1 MMTAGLMLAHQ
12 VAAKAFRDT
21 TFLTAWPATAL
32 PLMTIGTAVLTVTLA
47 PVFSR
52 FLERFSTLAVVSVG
66 FSLSACGHAL
76 EWAFFDASRW
86 IAVVIYLHLA
96 GVGAVL
102 LSGFWSL
109 IAERFDPAGARTS
122 YGRITAAGTAGGIIG
137 SFAAERLATMVSSEA
152 VLIML
157 AALHLLCAGGVTMM
171 QRAPALLARDNA
183 STEAGPSGL
192 RETFRT
198 PYLRT
203 IAVFVILTSASSAI
217 VDFLLKSQARASFGT
232 GPELLRFFTVF
243 YGTVQVFS
251 FLAQTRAERVVRQFG
266 MSGTINALP
275 GAVGGLG
282 LVALVFPA
290 WPIITALRGLEAV
303 LHNSL
308 FRSGYE
314 LLFIPM
320 DARMRNRAKTVL
332 DVVCDRA
339 GEAAGSGVVQL
350 VLLIG
355 VASLSSSLLA
365 IALVCAA
372 VALWVGQR
380 FATLYVGLVEDQLLK
395 YRDAPQ
401 VSMVSEA
408 GWTLLQ
414 VPGSTL
420 AAPPETPLSVAPRP
434 TPTRPAD
441 PPIELLAD
449 LRSREE
455 SRVRTALGRTSTLGR
470 IHVAQ
475 VIDLLAW
482 DDVLPAAW
490 TALEHLAPT
499 HLGMLTDAMLDPATD
514 FAIRRRLPRILGT
527 VTTRRSLDG
536 LVNGLSD
543 SRFEVRYHCSRAINR
558 ILARNHELAI
568 DRPQMIAAVER
579 ELSVPPQRWRG
590 YRLLD
595 RPEVEGSSDVAA
607 PPEDSSRYLEHVLLL
622 LSTIVGRD
630 PLDAAVHGVRSA
642 DPGVRGL
649 AFEYLDQV
657 LPPAVVERLKAM
669 IASTESGDGAP
680 AQSAPQPTATRPSTE
695 H

>member
-1 MMTAGLMLAHQ
+1 MTTAGLMLAHQ

-32 PLMTIGTAVLTVTLA
+32 PMMTLA
-47 PVFSR
+47 TALLTATLVPVFSR
-52 FLERFSTLAVVSVG
+52 FLERYSPLAVVSVG
-66 FSLSACGHAL
+66 FGLSATGHAI
-76 EWAFFDASRW
+76 EWAFFDAGRW

-122 YGRITAAGTAGGIIG
+122 YGRIAAAGTAGGMIG
-137 SFAAERLATMVSSEA
+137 SVAAERLATMVA
-152 VLIML
+152 PDAILIML
-157 AALHLLCAGGVTMM
+157 AVLHLLCAGGLTMLR
-171 QRAPALLARDNA
+171 RAPALLRESDSAP
-183 STEAGPSGL
+183 AGASGL

-203 IAVFVILTSASSAI
+203 IAAFVILTSASSAI
-217 VDFLLKSQARASFGT
+217 VDFLLKSQAKASFGT
-232 GPELLRFFTVF
+232 GPDLLRFFTVF
-243 YGTVQVFS
+243 YATVQVIS
-251 FLAQTRAERVVRQFG
+251 FLGQTRAQAVVRRFG
-266 MSGTINALP
+266 MGETINALP
-275 GAVGGLG
+275 GGVGAVG
-282 LVALVFPA
+282 LVALLFPV
-290 WPIITALRGLEAV
+290 WPVITVLRGLDAV
-303 LHNSL
+303 LRNSL
-308 FRSGYE
+308 FRSAYE
-314 LLFIPM
+314 LLFVPM
-320 DARMRNRAKTVL
+320 DAHLRNRAKTIL

-339 GEAAGSGVVQL
+339 GEAAGSGIVQL
-350 VLLIG
+350 VLMAG
-355 VASLSSSLLA
+355 VASVASSLLTVA
-365 IALVCAA
+365 LLFIAG
-372 VALWVGQR
+372 ALWVGQR
-380 FATLYVGLVEDQLLK
+380 FGALYVRLVEDQLL
-395 YRDAPQ
+395 RFRNAPQ

-414 VPGSTL
+414 VPSAVTV
-420 AAPPETPLSVAPRP
+420 PPEAPS
-434 TPTRPAD
+434 TVQSRPAINRRLD
-441 PPIELLAD
+441 PAIELLEE

-455 SRVRTALGRTSTLGR
+455 SRVRAALARPSKLGR

-475 VIDLLAW
+475 IVDLLAW
-482 DDVLPAAW
+482 DEVLLAAR
-490 TALEHLAPT
+490 TALEQLAPM
-499 HLGMLTDAMLDPATD
+499 HPGMLIDAMLDPETD

-527 VTTRRSLDG
+527 VATRRSLDG

-543 SRFEVRYHCSRAINR
+543 ARFEVRYYCSRAISHILGRNR
-558 ILARNHELAI
+558 ELSV

-595 RPEVEGSSDVAA
+595 RPEIEGKSGGGV
-607 PPEDSSRYLEHVLLL
+607 PPEDSSRYLEHVVLL

-657 LPPAVVERLKAM
+657 LPPAIVERLKVM
-669 IASTESGDGAP
+669 IASTPSGGDAP
-680 AQSAPQPTATRPSTE
+680 VQSATPPTATRSSTE